1 MIFHKSFIRG
11 KMIDSNEDQN
21 LNSTSDNYSM
31 SPIMKITGVKIN
43 YYHICHTKLWL
54 FSHNIALEHEHENVS
69 IGKLLHEDRY
79 SKDKKDITIDNTI
92 SIDFMKRRNGIIEL
106 HEIKKTKKMED
117 AHLHQMLYYLYYLKQ
132 KGVGAQGVMNYPLLN
147 QTREVILTPDD
158 ESNLENDII
167 GIEKVVT
174 GKMRHPKKMRICPK
188 CAYFECCFCGEE

>member
-1 MIFHKSFIRG
+1 MIHNTSQTTPHI
-11 KMIDSNEDQN
+11 E
-21 LNSTSDNYSM
+21 NSSEADHSVTPY
-31 SPIMKITGVKIN
+31 MKITGVKIN

-54 FSHNIALEHEHENVS
+54 FSHNIALEHEHENVN
-69 IGKLLHEDRY
+69 IGKLLHEERY

-92 SIDFMKRRNGIIEL
+92 SIDFVKKRNGTIEL

-132 KGVGAQGVMNYPLLN
+132 KGVDAQGVMNYPLLN

-158 ESNLENDII
+158 ENNLEKDII

-174 GKMRHPKKMRICPK
+174 GKMPHPKKMRICPK
-188 CAYFECCFCGEE
+188 CAYFEFCFCGEE